1 MNHFSVMKLGAR
13 RYRDYDDQS
22 VEGALQRVIDDG
34 WSLRKAAKE
43 FKIPYGT
50 LNNRYHGRHIKCNG
64 GQTIFNLVEE
74 RSILKCAGVCGEWGF
89 PLNLSDLRHMAKNLL
104 DMQGRSV
111 RQFNNNLPGVDWV
124 HSLLTRHKK
133 DITQR
138 LAANIKRARA
148 DYFNNLENT
157 LKNVPACNVYN
168 YDETNLVDDPGR
180 KKLLYRR
187 GVKYPER
194 VCNYTKSATTIMMC
208 GSASGVLLPP
218 YIIYRSEKMWNQW
231 TENGPKSSPCCS
243 ERCCASGSRY
253 NRTSHGW
260 MDAETFTDWFKSAFL
275 PHAERLEGR
284 KVLIGDNLASHF
296 TDEVINLCETN
307 NIGFACLPKNATHL
321 CH

>member
-1 MNHFSVMKLGAR
+1 MPRSYKRKLGAR

-148 DYFNNLENT
+148 DVSREILI
-157 LKNVPACNVYN
+157 
-168 YDETNLVDDPGR
+168 
-180 KKLLYRR
+180 
-187 GVKYPER
+187 R
-194 VCNYTKSATTIMMC
+194 V
-208 GSASGVLLPP
+208 
-218 YIIYRSEKMWNQW
+218 
-231 TENGPKSSPCCS
+231 
-243 ERCCASGSRY
+243 
-253 NRTSHGW
+253 
-260 MDAETFTDWFKSAFL
+260 F
-275 PHAERLEGR
+275 
-284 KVLIGDNLASHF
+284 
-296 TDEVINLCETN
+296 
-307 NIGFACLPKNATHL
+307 
-321 CH
+321 